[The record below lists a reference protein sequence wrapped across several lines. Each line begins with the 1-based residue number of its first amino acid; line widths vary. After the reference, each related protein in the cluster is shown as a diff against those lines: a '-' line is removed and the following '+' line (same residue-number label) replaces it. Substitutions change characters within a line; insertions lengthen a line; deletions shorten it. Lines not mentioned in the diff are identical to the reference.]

1 MEEYDKEQIRAIV
14 EWKNREPSVVSQKMG
29 ALAAPLGWMVQK
41 VVPEA
46 AMRGVLNGANSAGE
60 FLADEGDILRDGG
73 VSAIEELRYKDL
85 QLSDNLA
92 DSVHNWA
99 IATAAAE
106 GAAAGAGG
114 VIGIGVDIPAILTL
128 SLRTIHKIG
137 LCYGYKANNKN
148 ERDFILGI
156 LSAAGSNSMKEK
168 TEALLALKAA
178 QNLIQKHTWK
188 ALAEKGAV
196 VITVKQV
203 CKQLGINLT
212 KRKAMQ
218 AIPLIGA
225 GIGAAINGDFMR
237 DIGYAARRSYQERW
251 LIDNDKWIEC

>member
-1 MEEYDKEQIRAIV
+1 MMEEYEKNQIHAIG

-29 ALAAPLGWMVQK
+29 AMAAPLGWIVQR
-41 VVPEA
+41 VIPEV

-60 FLADEGDILRDGG
+60 FLADEGDIIRDGG
-73 VSAIEELRYKDL
+73 IRDIEELRHKDL
-85 QLSDNLA
+85 QLSDKLA

-99 IATAAAE
+99 IAAAVAE
-106 GAAAGAGG
+106 GAATGAGG
-114 VIGIGVDIPAILTL
+114 VLGIGVDIPAILTL

-137 LCYGYKANNKN
+137 LCYGYKANNKS
-148 ERDFILGI
+148 ERDFVLGV

-168 TEALLALKAA
+168 TEALLALRVE
-178 QNLIQKHTWK
+178 QNMIRKYTWK

-196 VITVKQV
+196 VMTVKQV

-218 AIPLIGA
+218 AIPAIGG
-225 GIGAAINGDFMR
+225 GIGAAVNGEFMR

-251 LIDNDKWIEC
+251 LRDNDKWIE